1 MLSSLR
7 RLRTAFLADGRAT
20 TFIALLGLAAAA
32 VGYAWR
38 LSAFLINDDEG
49 SYLYAAWRISL
60 GELPYRDFLTPQ
72 LPGFLM
78 PAGWL
83 MRLVGPRVEPLRV
96 LAAAAIL
103 LAAVFTWKT
112 ARRLFGPAVAA
123 GAAGLFLLQ
132 PMTFLFGRIFRSE
145 AFMLL
150 WCAVGVYAFV
160 RAYPNL
166 VRDAEGPT
174 ESPAAEGGRPIWL
187 VLSGLAFGLA
197 ILCKLFGVLPLAGCL
212 LWLLVDGRQRGR
224 PWKRLLGECL
234 VLGLAATAVVGLV
247 MAAFARLSPNLEE
260 AVLEHHLMQHSAQ
273 TRWGSF
279 VKSLWF
285 YYDFVNVDQGG
296 LLLAAALATGLAA
309 WHARDRRLLLF
320 GCQVATMLGFLLLTR
335 DLFVRHVMVLV
346 PAMTTLGCAWALGLR
361 REALGAASDSAVG
374 QAARLFPVLAALV
387 CVLPW
392 LSRDVSEG
400 GRVEVATAKL
410 ADVIRLSTRPDDLVF
425 GDFSELNFYSR
436 RPTTYAAASMSAG
449 AAKSGQITW
458 ARLQQ
463 ELAGRKPALMVEVD
477 LATDPGHLAHMPDYA
492 DYIAW
497 REAEYAPLGRFHR
510 DFQAYTLYAP
520 KDHPVPVLGNFARG
534 PKLLG
539 AEPLVT
545 TAAAG
550 DTVEVATAWQGPAE
564 PDAEYV
570 VTARLVDLAGQ
581 EWTQS
586 DTSLFADDPDDDR
599 KSFAWEPNELVG
611 QRIPLTVPADL
622 PPGRYRVEL
631 GLYIR
636 DAAAVKLLDAAGN
649 PYDGRALAGEITV
662 GAGSLWGL
670 PRDAGAVPLEGES
683 IDFGMTRLTLLG
695 RGTLPS
701 ERVPTERVMAGTTFP
716 LDLWWRADAL
726 PVGQRSWFPTSQA
739 ISLRQV
745 CALRL
750 GDGRPRT
757 STNRDGRVVA
767 DHALALES
775 VPERPVVWRQRCL
788 VSVPPDLTGRYA
800 LKIDI
805 TDSND
810 RRLGSV
816 YVCEIEINEAADTAI
831 RKPTEPAAAS
841 AQRLALVDPPPSDAY
856 PGPQAPPPGWT
867 PPPRHPTD
875 TLPRIG
881 DLAQVDEAWLDPPSP
896 APGGSLRILLRLR
909 ARVASPVPYW
919 STVQVLDGAGKP
931 VAQHDGPL
939 GGWERGSNRWET
951 DEQIDDVHDLTLPAD
966 LPPGSYTLIAAVYN
980 PQSGWRLPV
989 RGPGAMG
996 DMLRLGEVKVAR

>member
-7 RLRTAFLADGRAT
+7 RLRAAFLADGRTT
-20 TFIALLGLAAAA
+20 TFIALLGLAVAAA
-32 VGYAWR
+32 AYAWR

-83 MRLVGPRVEPLRV
+83 MRLVGPRVEPLRI

-103 LAAVFTWKT
+103 LAAVFTWKA

-160 RAYPNL
+160 RAYPSL
-166 VRDAEGPT
+166 DRDAEEPA
-174 ESPAAEGGRPIWL
+174 ESQAAGSGRPTWL
-187 VLSGLAFGLA
+187 VLAGLAFGLA
-197 ILCKLFGVLPLAGCL
+197 ILCKLFSVLPLAGCL
-212 LWLLVDGRQRGR
+212 LWLLVDGRQRRR

-234 VLGLAATAVVGLV
+234 VLGLAATALVGVV
-247 MAAFARLSPNLEE
+247 MAAFARLSPHLEE

-309 WHARDRRLLLF
+309 WRARDRRLLLF

-361 REALGAASDSAVG
+361 REALGLPSASAVG
-374 QAARLFPVLAALV
+374 QTARLFPVLAALV

-449 AAKSGQITW
+449 AAKSGQINW

-520 KDHPVPVLGNFARG
+520 KDHPVPVLGHFARG

-539 AEPLVT
+539 AAPLLDQV
-545 TAAAG
+545 AAG
-550 DTVEVATAWQGPAE
+550 DTVEVATAWQGAAE

-570 VTARLVDLAGQ
+570 ATARLVDLAGQ

-636 DAAAVKLLDAAGN
+636 DTEAVKLLDAAGN
-649 PYDGRALAGEITV
+649 PYDGRALAGEIIV
-662 GAGSLWGL
+662 GAGRLKGI
-670 PRDAGAVPLEGES
+670 PEGAGMAERIEGQAVDIGV
-683 IDFGMTRLTLLG
+683 GTRLTLLG
-695 RGTLPS
+695 RGALPA
-701 ERVPTERVMAGTTFP
+701 EAVAAGTSFP
-716 LDLWWRADAL
+716 LDLWWRADGDGPNWAYGL
-726 PVGQRSWFPTSQA
+726 
-739 ISLRQV
+739 LRQRFDV
-745 CALRL
+745 GEGAA
-750 GDGRPRT
+750 
-757 STNRDGRVVA
+757 VA
-767 DHALALES
+767 RAEVDHAFGLSAEAKL
-775 VPERPVVWRQRCL
+775 PVVWRQRYRVAVPRGTAGSAMPLRL
-788 VSVPPDLTGRYA
+788 VITAADRDIGGFDLGTIAIGPPPTDAKRPETAVPVTEAGTAVGKRLVFEDPPSSVPA
-800 LKIDI
+800 
-805 TDSND
+805 
-810 RRLGSV
+810 
-816 YVCEIEINEAADTAI
+816 
-831 RKPTEPAAAS
+831 
-841 AQRLALVDPPPSDAY
+841 DAY
-856 PGPQAPPPGWT
+856 PGPQPSPPGWT
-867 PPPRHPTD
+867 EPPRHSAGS
-875 TLPRIG
+875 LPRVG
-881 DLAQVDEAWLDPPSP
+881 DLAQVEAAWLDPA
-896 APGGSLRILLRLR
+896 APVAGGPLRVSLTFS

-919 STVQVLDGAGKP
+919 TSIQLLDAQQHP

-939 GGWERGSNRWET
+939 GGWERASDRWEAG
-951 DEQIDDVHDLTLPAD
+951 EQIDDVHDLTLPAN
-966 LPPGSYTLIAAVYN
+966 LPPGSYTLAAAVYN

-996 DMLRLGEVKVAR
+996 DMLRLGEVRVAR

>member
-1 MLSSLR
+1 MPSSLR
-7 RLRTAFLADGRAT
+7 RLRTAFLADGKAT
-20 TFIALLGLAAAA
+20 TLIALLALAAAA
-32 VGYAWR
+32 AGYAWR

-83 MRLVGPRVEPLRV
+83 MRLVGPRVEPLRIM
-96 LAAAAIL
+96 AAAAIL

-160 RAYPNL
+160 RAYPSL
-166 VRDAEGPT
+166 ARDAEGPA
-174 ESPAAEGGRPIWL
+174 ESLAAESGRPTWL
-187 VLSGLAFGLA
+187 VLAGLAFGLA

-212 LWLLVDGRQRGR
+212 LWLLVDGRQRRR

-234 VLGLAATAVVGLV
+234 LLGLAATAVVGVV
-247 MAAFARLSPNLEE
+247 MAAFARLSPHLEE

-309 WHARDRRLLLF
+309 WRARDRRLLLF

-361 REALGAASDSAVG
+361 REALGLSSDSAVG
-374 QAARLFPVLAALV
+374 QTARLFPVLAALV

-449 AAKSGQITW
+449 AAKSGQISW
-458 ARLQQ
+458 ARVQQ

-539 AEPLVT
+539 AEPMLATV
-545 TAAAG
+545 AAG

-570 VTARLVDLAGQ
+570 ATVRLVDLAGQ
-581 EWTQS
+581 EWAQS

-622 PPGRYRVEL
+622 PPGRYRLEL

-636 DAAAVKLLDAAGN
+636 DAEAVKLLDAAGN

-662 GAGSLWGL
+662 GAGRLKDIPKGAAVAERYEGMVADL
-670 PRDAGAVPLEGES
+670 PLPQGGTLE
-683 IDFGMTRLTLLG
+683 LLG
-695 RGTLPS
+695 RGPLPS
-701 ERVPTERVMAGTTFP
+701 DAVTAGQTVP
-716 LDLWWRADAL
+716 LDLWWRVNGAL
-726 PVGQRSWFPTSQA
+726 PEG
-739 ISLRQV
+739 
-745 CALRL
+745 L
-750 GDGRPRT
+750 GIHVYLAASDSDNSG
-757 STNRDGRVVA
+757 
-767 DHALALES
+767 DHL
-775 VPERPVVWRQRCL
+775 
-788 VSVPPDLTGRYA
+788 
-800 LKIDI
+800 
-805 TDSND
+805 SND
-810 RRLGSV
+810 LIIPQPLQAPGPP
-816 YVCEIEINEAADTAI
+816 IAA
-831 RKPTEPAAAS
+831 PAAGS
-841 AQRLALVDPPPSDAY
+841 SWVLHQR
-856 PGPQAPPPGWT
+856 
-867 PPPRHPTD
+867 
-875 TLPRIG
+875 
-881 DLAQVDEAWLDPPSP
+881 
-896 APGGSLRILLRLR
+896 LRLR
-909 ARVASPVPYW
+909 VWPDQAVGSANLHLVITGADWREVGLWSGTNLANGRPDIGSLPIGRSMVSSTQMEARDNAIDAALDGMTELPLPLAADEDDAATFGTLQMSLATYVNQTPISPGQTLGVVQSSISLSPSPIPYW
-919 STVQVLDGAGKP
+919 ETIQLLDAAGKP
-931 VAQHDGPL
+931 VAQHDGPV
-939 GGWERGSNRWET
+939 GGWDHLSDRWGVGEPV
-951 DEQIDDVHDLTLPAD
+951 IGRHDLAVPAD
-966 LPPGSYTLIAAVYN
+966 LPPGSYTLAAAVYN

-989 RGPGAMG
+989 RGPGAMA
-996 DMLRLGEVKVAR
+996 DMLRLGEVRVAR